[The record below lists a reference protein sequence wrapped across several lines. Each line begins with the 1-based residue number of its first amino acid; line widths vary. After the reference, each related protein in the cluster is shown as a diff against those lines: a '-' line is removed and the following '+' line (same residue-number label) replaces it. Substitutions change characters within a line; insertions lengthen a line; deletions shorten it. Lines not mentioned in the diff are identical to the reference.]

1 MEQKSDDLKT
11 LVKYGKIDLIL
22 KLVLLTGTGIG
33 GYFGYLYGIQ
43 KSEEFKK
50 TIDDYKNKLA
60 KIPFVG
66 SSFKS

>member
-11 LVKYGKIDLIL
+11 LVKYGKIDLVL
-22 KLVLLTGTGIG
+22 KLVLLAGAGIG

-50 TIDDYKNKLA
+50 TVDDYKKKLS
-60 KIPFVG
+60 PLTFV
-66 SSFKS
+66 SKFL